1 MKIHM
6 SSVNCGLEM
15 PPSSGSLRPCPIVI
29 FDEVP
34 PSDTPVP
41 PLMHGICPDA
51 RVPANVHFTWDQHAC
66 AAILVPVPLPHE
78 VDLGLLVA
86 TEHAQVAVL
95 FCIWCTTLCSTCML
109 IVGTINSGIAAAHFT
124 ACCQSFVVY

>member
-15 PPSSGSLRPCPIVI
+15 PPSSGSLRPCPIII

-34 PSDTPVP
+34 PPNTPVP

-51 RVPANVHFTWDQHAC
+51 RVPANIDFTCGTSIH
-66 AAILVPVPLPHE
+66 
-78 VDLGLLVA
+78 
-86 TEHAQVAVL
+86 VL
-95 FCIWCTTLCSTCML
+95 QFVCSYPCL
-109 IVGTINSGIAAAHFT
+109 IELT
-124 ACCQSFVVY
+124 

>member
-1 MKIHM
+1 M

-34 PSDTPVP
+34 PPNTPVP

-51 RVPANVHFTWDQHAC
+51 RTPAKLSMSPLAYRISVLQSKCLYPSFAKMILGPF
-66 AAILVPVPLPHE
+66 AATKLAQIAV
-78 VDLGLLVA
+78 LLVSG
-86 TEHAQVAVL
+86 EQP
-95 FCIWCTTLCSTCML
+95 LCSTCML
-109 IVGTINSGIAAAHFT
+109 IVSTII
-124 ACCQSFVVY
+124 